1 MKNASQGRK
10 RLPSEVSRAIAS
22 IRYVQH
28 GFDRVDGHLNSSD
41 PTLPLDKLNAESG
54 GVRPILK
61 AKSHAPAMGTSIT
74 ILQPSESCLIAL
86 RDAIAGTYT
95 LELNKVEIAAD
106 FMPSTSASRRWLQN
120 WFLGHVTVKYLSHR
134 AHRPEG
140 YKAIYYGPRINR
152 AGQLRSRVFVVYA
165 DRRTKLAGR
174 HKGRKCVHIEMRLCG
189 LDALQSVG
197 IFSIADLIGFD
208 FSAFWP
214 NVIRLQ
220 RITNKAKLGS
230 LLGGRS
236 ATVSDKALQKR
247 AARLFL
253 AHRIGSAF
261 VLQNAVLAEAAA
273 KGALEDIDMGLIFR
287 FDSNS

>member
-1 MKNASQGRK
+1 M
-10 RLPSEVSRAIAS
+10 RLPSEVNRAIRA

-54 GVRPILK
+54 GVLLTLG
-61 AKSHAPAMGTSIT
+61 AKSHSPSLGTAIT
-74 ILQPSESCLIAL
+74 VLQPSESCLLTL

-106 FMPSTSASRRWLQN
+106 FMPSTSASCRSLQK
-120 WFLGHVTVKYLSHR
+120 WILGHVTVKYSSHR

-140 YKAIYYGPRINR
+140 YKAIYYGPRTNR
-152 AGQLRSRVFVVYA
+152 AGQLRPRVFVVYA
-165 DRRTKLAGR
+165 DCRTKLAGR

-208 FSAFWP
+208 FGAFWP
-214 NVIRLQ
+214 RVIRLQ
-220 RITNKAKLGS
+220 RVTNRARLGAV
-230 LLGGRS
+230 LGGRS
-236 ATVSDKALQKR
+236 LDVSDKALQKR
-247 AARLFL
+247 AARLYL

-261 VLQNAVLAEAAA
+261 VLQNAVLAEPAA
-273 KGALEDIDMGLIFR
+273 KGALEDIDMELIFR
-287 FDSNS
+287 FDTDS